1 MALTVVAQDF
11 FLKKRKKTGIG
22 SESLEPTFFYYV
34 FQIILLAT
42 RR

>member
-22 SESLEPTFFYYV
+22 SESLEPTFF
-34 FQIILLAT
+34 LLCFSNHIACH
-42 RR
+42 

>member
-1 MALTVVAQDF
+1 VVAQDF